1 VAPTQERATEVA
13 GDDSYMRAGDSDAG
27 AGSRCNIIGLAT
39 SATSSSTS
47 TRVAPASAGLPGV
60 EVALEFAVVDSLRKH
75 APLLL
80 GSSDFGPR
88 PQGSA
93 TQPAN

>member
-1 VAPTQERATEVA
+1 
-13 GDDSYMRAGDSDAG
+13 
-27 AGSRCNIIGLAT
+27 
-39 SATSSSTS
+39 
-47 TRVAPASAGLPGV
+47 VAPASAGLPGV